1 MLGAAALVAAPG
13 VFAQPGKAAGRPITV
28 AQIVD
33 VSPEQQDVSKDFLI
47 GSRAAWQDIN
57 ARGGVRGRSVQHVSV
72 ETDGTA
78 ASVRAALQPLLD
90 NPACVVLSGTAGDPV
105 AGVLA
110 GELRQHNTA
119 IAHVAPWLQ
128 NSSVDV
134 DDRTFPI
141 FAARQDQI
149 NHALKSL
156 TVMGV
161 REVGAVYASPAEY
174 NLYREDLER
183 IASSLKLRLQSFRA
197 AGDLDR
203 LGQRLT
209 PGTPAILLFVGGTPE
224 LVQFTQGLEKQ
235 QRHSDCGKNQLKY
248 NDAVHA
254 KSAFLRRAFCRRF
267 LRRFVIR
274 LAFCRGFLFRGL
286 VCRCGGRTA
295 NRLDLEFIV
304 FSGDENFVARIH
316 ALVDDRVGNDIA
328 QGILKE
334 ARHRSRAHDGVI
346 PLLGEVRARR
356 GREGDRDFFFCE
368 LRVEQRE
375 VLIDDFVEHPVGE
388 AIENDDII
396 EAVQKLRRKKR
407 LQRRF
412 HMRRAFRLVFKTDA
426 RGIEFG

>member
-1 MLGAAALVAAPG
+1 MTLFLTSPGRRRALLGAAAWVAAPG
-13 VFAQPGKAAGRPITV
+13 VFAQPGKAAGRPVTV

-33 VSPEQQDVSKDFLI
+33 ASAQQQDVSKDFLI

-57 ARGGVRGRSVQHVSV
+57 ARGGLRGRPVQHVSV

-90 NPACVVLSGTAGDPV
+90 NPACIVLSGTAGDPV

-110 GELRQHNTA
+110 AELRQHNTP

-161 REVGAVYASPAEY
+161 QEVGAVYASPAEY
-174 NLYREDLER
+174 NLYRDDLER
-183 IASSLKLRLQSFRA
+183 IATGLKLRLQSFRA
-197 AGDLDR
+197 SGDLDR

-235 QRHSDCGKNQLKY
+235 QRQRYIVALADVNLQTMTQMGAARNTPVIATQ
-248 NDAVHA
+248 AVPMVTA
-254 KSAFLRRAFCRRF
+254 SLPVVRSYRET
-267 LRRFVIR
+267 LSR
-274 LAFCRGFLFRGL
+274 LFDEPPVSLSLAGFI
-286 VCRCGGRTA
+286 A
-295 NRLDLEFIV
+295 
-304 FSGDENFVARIH
+304 ARYTY
-316 ALVDDRVGNDIA
+316 
-328 QGILKE
+328 
-334 ARHRSRAHDGVI
+334 
-346 PLLGEVRARR
+346 
-356 GREGDRDFFFCE
+356 
-368 LRVEQRE
+368 E
-375 VLIDDFVEHPVGE
+375 VLRDLDGNLTRATALAAF
-388 AIENDDII
+388 
-396 EAVQKLRRKKR
+396 
-407 LQRRF
+407 QRRDNVDVGGY
-412 HMRRAFRLVFKTDA
+412 RVAFNPQKRSGTYVTQSMLTIDGRVI
-426 RGIEFG
+426 G